1 MSKCYRDCA
10 SVNNQSIQGYAQGGK
25 AAVLG
30 HKLKGP
36 IIYEVYAN
44 TRHVRDCNVTYKCN

>member
-10 SVNNQSIQGYAQGGK
+10 SVNNQSIQGYAQDGK

-44 TRHVRDCNVTYKCN
+44 TRHVRDCNATYKCN